1 MPCKSVVPPAP
12 HRISMGAVCLFCILA
27 HLIWLT
33 LFKMTPRPHT
43 LTPEK
48 AAELLRLHEAI
59 LSKQASSPLAASVS
73 HPASALNNIVTRS
86 PSPTDEDM
94 FDDAIAGLVDFDM
107 DGECMDNKDEG
118 STTCRSP
125 TPSVEPGKC
134 RHRPSDSD
142 NEDDGQVCKAV
153 KIQESRG

>member
-1 MPCKSVVPPAP
+1 
-12 HRISMGAVCLFCILA
+12 MGAVCLFCILA

-33 LFKMTPRPHT
+33 LFKMTPHPHT